1 VGEWNMSVTCYESWL
16 KTLSLQADWRLFD
29 FDSRSACLATPTTTT
44 AYDRVG
50 TNHGTYQN
58 GVVLTASGPLTGRP
72 NFAATF
78 NGVDQYVT
86 MGNVLNQTTNDFSIV
101 AWAKPS
107 GVPLVSKKGST
118 SNAQPGFYLNLGTAI
133 GGNMGFV
140 LSDGVNVASFSAI
153 FTGTEDST
161 RWHFVVG
168 VRNSGQLY
176 GYLDGVSLGSPAVD
190 PTGSLTNTAS
200 LYFARLATS
209 YANSSIARVSIVTG
223 ALTPAQVAEGYR
235 LARAAPQRGRRMTAG
250 ARRMALLHGE

>member
-1 VGEWNMSVTCYESWL
+1 MSVTCYESWL

-50 TNHGTYQN
+50 TNHGTHQN
-58 GVVLTASGPLTGRP
+58 GVVLTAAGPLTGRP

-107 GVPLVSKKGST
+107 SGYLLSKKAST
-118 SNAQPGFYLNLGTAI
+118 SNAHAGFSLTLSTSV
-133 GGNMGFV
+133 GGNLNFS
-140 LSDGVNVASFSAI
+140 LSDGSNVSAFSKVFI
-153 FTGTEDST
+153 GTEDNT
-161 RWHFVVG
+161 QWHFIVVTRG
-168 VRNSGQLY
+168 SGQLY
-176 GYLDGVSLGSPAVD
+176 GYLDGASLGSPVAD
-190 PTGSLTNTAS
+190 ATGSLTNTTS
-200 LYFARLATS
+200 LYLARLATT
-209 YANSSIARVSIVTG
+209 YADGSLARVSLVTG

-235 LARAAPQRGRRMTAG
+235 LARAAPQRGRMMTAG